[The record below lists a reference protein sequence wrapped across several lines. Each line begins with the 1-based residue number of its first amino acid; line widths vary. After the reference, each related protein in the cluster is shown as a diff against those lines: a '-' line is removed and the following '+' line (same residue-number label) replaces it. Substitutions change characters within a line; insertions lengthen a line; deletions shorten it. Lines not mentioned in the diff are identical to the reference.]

1 MAVNWFQKFKS
12 IGFVVDDQLE
22 KNIVHNENIRM
33 YTCTLSATCTYV

>member
-22 KNIVHNENIRM
+22 KILSIMKIYV
-33 YTCTLSATCTYV
+33 CTLAP